1 MAGGE
6 REHRRDRCHR
16 FGELVVA
23 RRQLRQGVGY
33 NRRQAGH
40 LSRDLGRRKPIWFG
54 ENDVD
59 AEDARVP
66 LGDAADELSHLA
78 PRPRP
83 LSIFSQALVV
93 DIDDRHSCRI
103 TRARPQSF
111 YQVEA
116 AHAQFGDD
124 ARVDDAQRQ
133 CGRDQRECGRAA
145 RTPQNTEAPAHRGI
159 ARHNSSSSPS

>member
-16 FGELVVA
+16 FGELMVA

-40 LSRDLGRRKPIWFG
+40 LARDLGRRKPIWFG
-54 ENDVD
+54 EDDVD

-66 LGDAADELSHLA
+66 FGDSADELGYPV

-83 LSIFSQALVV
+83 LPISSEAFLVDV
-93 DIDDRHSCRI
+93 DGHHSCRI
-103 TRARPQSF
+103 TGAGPHSF

-124 ARVDDAQRQ
+124 AGVDDAQRQ

-145 RTPQNTEAPAHRGI
+145 RTPQHSDAPDHRVI